1 MKERLKKALETH
13 GAKIGVIGMGYV
25 GLPLVIR
32 FGSRGFHVYG
42 FDIDAKKIA
51 SLKKGESYI
60 DHIPSDKIKA
70 LVDEGRFL
78 PTDDYRM
85 MSDVD
90 VLIIC
95 VPTPLTKMQEPDLRF
110 VRETSRE
117 VVENGKKGQLVV
129 LESTTYPGTTREIL
143 LPGLTEK
150 FGEVGKDFFLAY
162 SPEREDPGNP
172 VFTTEKIPKVVGGI
186 TEACRECAVALYSE
200 VIEKVVPV
208 SSTEVAEFTKLL
220 ENIYRSINIALV
232 NELKVLAMRMG
243 IDIWEVIDAAASKPF
258 GYHPFYPGPG
268 LGGHCIPIDPF
279 YLSWKARQYDFA
291 NRFIQLSG
299 EINTSMPGFVVSKLT
314 DALNSE
320 KKSLNGSGVL
330 VLGIAYKKNVDDL
343 RESPS
348 LTIIEKLLKKGARV
362 SYHDPHIPVIPKTRK
377 HTFDFRSVPL
387 NEAVIHD
394 ADAVLVLTDHDGI
407 DYEWVAKNSRLFV
420 DTRNVSQ
427 GFGKKYKNIIKS

>member
-1 MKERLKKALETH
+1 MKERLKKAIETRT
-13 GAKIGVIGMGYV
+13 AKIGIIGMGYV

-32 FGSRGFHVYG
+32 FGSRGFSVFG
-42 FDIDAKKIA
+42 FDIDSKKVA
-51 SLKKGESYI
+51 SLKKGKSYI
-60 DHIPSDKIKA
+60 DHIPSEKIKT
-70 LVDEGRFL
+70 LVDCDRFF
-78 PTDDYRM
+78 PTDDYRL

-95 VPTPLTKMQEPDLRF
+95 VPTPLTKMQEPDLHF

-117 VVENGKKGQLVV
+117 VAENGKRGQLVV

-143 LPGLTEK
+143 LPGLAKE
-150 FGEVGKDFFLAY
+150 FGKVGKDFFLAY
-162 SPEREDPGNP
+162 SPEREDPGNS

-186 TEACRECAVALYSE
+186 TEACRECAVALYSA

-208 SSTEVAEFTKLL
+208 SSAEVAEFTKLL

-232 NELKVLAMRMG
+232 NELKMLAMRMG
-243 IDIWEVIDAAASKPF
+243 IDIWEVIDAASTKPF

-279 YLSWKARQYDFA
+279 YLSWKARQFDFV

-299 EINTSMPGFVVSKLT
+299 EINTSMPDFVISKLV
-314 DALNSE
+314 DALNDQ
-320 KKSLNGSGVL
+320 KKSLNGSGIL

-348 LTIIEKLLKKGARV
+348 LTIIDKLLKKGARV
-362 SYHDPHIPVIPKTRK
+362 SYHDPYIPAIPETRK
-377 HTFDFRSVPL
+377 FAFDLRSVSL
-387 NEAVIHD
+387 TESVIQE
-394 ADAVLVLTDHDGI
+394 ADAVLILTDHDGI
-407 DYEWVAKNSRLFV
+407 DYEQVVKNSRLFM
-420 DTRNVSQ
+420 DTRNVSKK
-427 GFGKKYKNIIKS
+427 FGEKYKNIFKS

>member
-1 MKERLKKALETH
+1 MKEKLKKAIEARE
-13 GAKIGVIGMGYV
+13 AKIGIIGMGYV

-32 FGSRGFHVYG
+32 FGSKGFHVFG
-42 FDIDAKKIA
+42 FDIDAEKIGL
-51 SLKKGESYI
+51 LKEGKSYI

-70 LVDEGRFL
+70 LVDEGRFF
-78 PTDDYRM
+78 PTDDYRF

-90 VLIIC
+90 ALIIC
-95 VPTPLTKMQEPDLRF
+95 VPTPLTKMQDPDLRF
-110 VRETSRE
+110 VRETSRQ
-117 VVENGKKGQLVV
+117 VAENGKRGQLVV

-143 LPGLTEK
+143 LPGLAEK
-150 FGEVGKDFFLAY
+150 FGEAGRDFFLAY

-186 TEACRECAVALYSE
+186 TEACRECAVALYGE

-243 IDIWEVIDAAASKPF
+243 IDIWEVIDAAATKPF

-279 YLSWKARQYDFA
+279 YLSWKARQYDFS

-299 EINTSMPGFVVSKLT
+299 EINTSMPEFVVSRLT
-314 DALNSE
+314 DALNGE

-362 SYHDPHIPVIPKTRK
+362 SYHDPYIPMIPKTRK
-377 HTFDFRSVPL
+377 HAFDLRSVAL
-387 NEAVIHD
+387 DETAVHG

-407 DYEWVAKNSRLFV
+407 DYEWVAENSRLFV
-420 DTRNVSQ
+420 DTRNVSK
-427 GFGKKYKNIIKS
+427 GFEKKLKNIIKS